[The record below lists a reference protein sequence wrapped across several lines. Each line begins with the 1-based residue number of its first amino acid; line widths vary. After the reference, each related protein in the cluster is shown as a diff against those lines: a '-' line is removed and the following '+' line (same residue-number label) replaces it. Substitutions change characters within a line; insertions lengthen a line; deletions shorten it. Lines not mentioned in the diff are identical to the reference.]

1 MILPQAAN
9 IVLVTSGGDGREA
22 QVEVVRR
29 LVHKYGLRLQL
40 VLYPLAERP
49 GLPAPPHSLVP
60 VARESGGRVFTVMDE
75 GVGIDSKVSTAPDLR
90 CGEIFLP

>member
-1 MILPQAAN
+1 ML
-9 IVLVTSGGDGREA
+9 LTSGGKGRNE
-22 QVEVVRR
+22 QVEDVRR

-49 GLPAPPHSLVP
+49 GLPAPPHALVP

-75 GVGIDSKVSTAPDLR
+75 GVGIDSKVSTLSYLR
-90 CGEIFLP
+90 CSANILF